1 MKILFAFLSHL
12 CVDQIDQFTKS
23 FKCVREEHGMSKDLK
38 GLIYDFQV
46 EGAGY
51 DLRSGSEGPL
61 KQFFLSEGASLIAL
75 HSVGFLQVSTM
86 WQVTN
91 SVPTIEQ

>member
-1 MKILFAFLSHL
+1 MLIKLISSPKVLS
-12 CVDQIDQFTKS
+12 VSGKS
-23 FKCVREEHGMSKDLK
+23 TGMSKDLK
-38 GLIYDFQV
+38 ISFYDFQV

-75 HSVGFLQVSTM
+75 HSV
-86 WQVTN
+86 
-91 SVPTIEQ
+91 